1 MRLAREG
8 MYFYD
13 CLYVYY
19 KKGNI
24 DQVSIDDARRS
35 VM

>member
-1 MRLAREG
+1 

-24 DQVSIDDARRS
+24 DQVPIDDATKA
-35 VM
+35 VCHVKLAIQ